1 VIYLLYRYGLWTGL
15 SMILLATSWDLLTKG
30 ITCLFYYDK
39 YSICWKGT
47 LTILVGVA
55 LILLHIFAR
64 GKIVLGQYYSYKHI
78 PEGKLK

>member
-1 VIYLLYRYGLWTGL
+1 
-15 SMILLATSWDLLTKG
+15 MILLATSWDLLTKG

-47 LTILVGVA
+47 LIILGGV
-55 LILLHIFAR
+55 ILDLLYIWAK
-64 GKIVLGQYYSYKHI
+64 GKIVLGQYYNYTHI